1 MLIAEDLLL
10 LLTNDTSG
18 QLTNGPLGLPE
29 QTELI
34 RLCIRRWR
42 ILGRRQRGVQNQE
55 KYSAYPEH
63 SASIGEVTSN

>member
-1 MLIAEDLLL
+1 MLIRVGRS
-10 LLTNDTSG
+10 NDASG
-18 QLTNGPLGLPE
+18 QLTSGPLG

-34 RLCIRRWR
+34 RLCIRRQR